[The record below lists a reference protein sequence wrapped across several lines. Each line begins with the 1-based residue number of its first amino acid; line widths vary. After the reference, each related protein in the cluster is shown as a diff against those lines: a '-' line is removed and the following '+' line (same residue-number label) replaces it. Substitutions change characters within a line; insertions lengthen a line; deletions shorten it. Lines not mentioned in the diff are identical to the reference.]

1 MQTTQTIL
9 HVLSSPVVVR
19 QVKDWRRENPHAGRS
34 ALARVL
40 CSTLKLQDRGGKP
53 REAGVL
59 VALRTLEARGFWK
72 LPQAPPTR
80 APQHPRRLS
89 RAVPP
94 PQAVPA
100 QVELVQGLR
109 LVEVR
114 AAEEERF
121 RTWNE
126 LMWTEHPLRDG
137 RLVGR
142 QLRYLIGSEHGWL
155 GAVGFGSCALRLR
168 ARDAWMGWDRATR
181 QRFQE
186 RVINMT
192 RFLIRP
198 QVRCQNLASRV
209 LSLCGERVGRDF
221 AAHYGFEPWLLE
233 SFVDTAQHA
242 GTCYQAANWSRVGT
256 TTGRGRSA
264 PTPPRKTP
272 KAVYVY
278 ELRRDWRRQMGIP
291 PRSEQI
297 QPLGLE
303 EGLENAQW
311 VEAEFGNVGLGH
323 QDRKQR
329 FVRIAAAK
337 AQNPAASY
345 TECCAGNR
353 HELKA
358 YYRFID
364 KEEEA
369 LSVPALLKGHRER
382 TVGRMKGLR
391 RVLVIQD
398 TTDLDFSKRLHC
410 NGLGDIGKNQTGT
423 VSQGLK
429 MHSSLAVSET
439 GLPLGVLD
447 TEIYAAHWGAGKRTD
462 SWPIEKKESYRW
474 LRTLDTVNECKAYRP
489 DAEVGVVGDRES
501 DILELFDHR
510 RRRTPRVHLLV
521 RAKHNRSLPES
532 ADQLFDHGAALP
544 VMGEAQIE
552 VPRQREKPAKSGKPG
567 RQALPARRA
576 QVELRWE
583 EVTVAAPRTGPAR
596 HLPPLT
602 LYALWVVEP
611 HPPQGAPALHWVLLT
626 TVPLRSRREAL
637 RCLRDY
643 TRRWR
648 IEDWHRV
655 LKSGCRIEAH
665 QHHTAQRLARAIA
678 IDAVIAWRALLLA
691 LLGRA
696 VPEMP
701 GEWVFSP
708 QECRL
713 LEKLQPLVAPETR
726 GVKKTL
732 PGNRPDPDQPP
743 GRSPESKLA
752 RAARTTDPLTRAE
765 TPARYGLGTSFTQ

>member
-1 MQTTQTIL
+1 MQTAQTIL
-9 HVLSSPVVVR
+9 HVLSSPKGVR
-19 QVKDWRRENPHAGRS
+19 RVKDWLRENPNAGRS
-34 ALARVL
+34 ALARGL
-40 CSTLKLQDRGGKP
+40 CSTLKLQDRGGTP

-72 LPQAPPTR
+72 LPPAPPTR
-80 APQHPRRLS
+80 ARQRPRRLS
-89 RAVPP
+89 TAVPP

-100 QVELVQGLR
+100 QVERVQGLR
-109 LVEVR
+109 LVEVGV
-114 AAEEERF
+114 EEEELF

-168 ARDAWMGWDRATR
+168 ARDEWMGWEGATR

-209 LSLCGERVGRDF
+209 LSLCAERVGRDF
-221 AAHYGFEPWLLE
+221 AARYRFEPWLLE

-242 GTCYQAANWSRVGT
+242 GTCYQAANWLRVGT

-264 PTPPRKTP
+264 PKPPRKTP

-278 ELRRDWRRQMGIP
+278 ELRRDWRRPMGLP

-297 QPLGLE
+297 QALGLE
-303 EGLENAQW
+303 EGLENPHW
-311 VEAEFGNVGLGH
+311 VEAEFGNVDLGH
-323 QDRKQR
+323 QDREQR
-329 FVRIAAAK
+329 LLHIAAVK

-345 TECCAGNR
+345 AECYAGNR
-353 HELKA
+353 HALKA

-364 KEEEA
+364 QEEEA
-369 LSVPALLKGHRER
+369 FSVPALLKGHRER
-382 TVGRMKGLR
+382 TVGRMKSGR

-398 TTDLDFSKRLHC
+398 TTDLDFSARLRC

-429 MHSSLAVSET
+429 MHSALAVAET

-447 TEIYAAHWGAGKRTD
+447 TEIYAAHWAGKRTD

-474 LRTLDTVNECKAYRP
+474 LRTLDTVKECKAYLP
-489 DAEVGVVGDRES
+489 DTEVVVVGDRES
-501 DILELFDHR
+501 DIFELFDHR
-510 RRRTPRVHLLV
+510 RRQTPRLHLLV
-521 RAKHNRSLPES
+521 RAKHNRSLAES
-532 ADQLFDHGAALP
+532 DDQLFDHLAALP
-544 VMGEAQIE
+544 VRAEAQIQ
-552 VPRQREKPAKSGKPG
+552 VPRQREKPAKRDQPG
-567 RQALPARRA
+567 RPALPARTTR
-576 QVELRWE
+576 VELRWE
-583 EVTVAAPRTGPAR
+583 EVPVAAPRTGPAR

-602 LYALWVVEP
+602 LSALGVVEP
-611 HPPQGAPALHWVLLT
+611 HPPPGAKGLHWVLLT
-626 TVPLRSRREAL
+626 TLPIRSRREAL

-665 QHHTAQRLARAIA
+665 QHRTAPRLARAIA

-713 LEKLQPLVAPETR
+713 LEKLQPLLAPETMR
-726 GVKKTL
+726 VKKTP
-732 PGNRPDPDQPP
+732 PGNRPDSDQPP
-743 GRSPESKLA
+743 GRSTSSKLA
-752 RAARTTDPLTRAE
+752 RAARTADPLTRAE
-765 TPARYGLGTSFTQ
+765 TTARYGLGTSFTQ

>member
-9 HVLSSPVVVR
+9 HVLSSPKVVQ
-19 QVKDWRRENPHAGRS
+19 QVKDWLRENPPAGRS
-34 ALARVL
+34 ALARFL

-72 LPQAPPTR
+72 LPKAPPTR
-80 APQHPRRLS
+80 APQQPRRLGT
-89 RAVPP
+89 AVPP

-100 QVELVQGLR
+100 QVERVQGLR

-114 AAEEERF
+114 AAEEELF

-155 GAVGFGSCALRLR
+155 GAVGFASCALRLR
-168 ARDAWMGWDRATR
+168 ARDAWMGWDQATR
-181 QRFQE
+181 QGFQE
-186 RVINMT
+186 RMINMT

-198 QVRCQNLASRV
+198 RVRCQNLASRV
-209 LSLCGERVGRDF
+209 LSLCAERVGRDF
-221 AAHYGFEPWLLE
+221 AARYGFEPWLLE

-242 GTCYQAANWSRVGT
+242 GTCYQAANWVRVGT

-278 ELRRDWRRQMGIP
+278 ELQRDWRQPMGIP

-297 QPLGLE
+297 PARGLE
-303 EGLENAQW
+303 EGLEDTHW
-311 VEAEFGNVGLGH
+311 VEAEFGNVDLGH
-323 QDRKQR
+323 QDREQR
-329 FVRIAAAK
+329 LRRIAAVK

-364 KEEEA
+364 KEAEA
-369 LSVPALLKGHRER
+369 VSVPALLKGHRER

-391 RVLVIQD
+391 RALVIQD
-398 TTDLDFSKRLHC
+398 TTDLDFSERLHC

-429 MHSSLAVSET
+429 MHSALAVSET

-447 TEIYAAHWGAGKRTD
+447 TEIYAAHWAGKRTD

-474 LRTLDTVNECKAYRP
+474 LRTLDRVNECKAYLP
-489 DAEVGVVGDRES
+489 DTEVVVVGDRES
-501 DILELFDHR
+501 DLFELFDHR
-510 RRRTPRVHLLV
+510 RRQTPRVHLLV

-532 ADQLFDHGAALP
+532 ADQLFDHLTALP
-544 VMGEAQIE
+544 VTAEAQIK
-552 VPRQREKPAKSGKPG
+552 VPRQREKPAKRAQPG
-567 RQALPARRA
+567 CRALPARTA

-583 EVTVAAPRTGPAR
+583 QVTVAAPRTGPAR
-596 HLPPLT
+596 HLQALA
-602 LYALWVVEP
+602 LYALLVTEP
-611 HPPQGAPALHWVLLT
+611 HPPHGAKALHWVLLT

-648 IEDWHRV
+648 LEDWHRV

-665 QHHTAQRLARAIA
+665 QHRTAQRLARAIA

-713 LEKLQPLVAPETR
+713 LEKLQPLLAPETM
-726 GVKKTL
+726 GIKKNP
-732 PGNRPDPDQPP
+732 PGNRPDSNQPP
-743 GRSPESKLA
+743 GRSTEPKLA
-752 RAARTTDPLTRAE
+752 RAARTTDPLARAE
-765 TPARYGLGTSFTQ
+765 TTARYGLGTSITH

>member
-1 MQTTQTIL
+1 MQTAQTIL
-9 HVLSSPVVVR
+9 HVLSGPEVVR
-19 QVKDWRRENPHAGRS
+19 QVKDWLRENPQAGRS

-40 CSTLKLQDRGGKP
+40 CTTRKLQDRCGKP

-80 APQHPRRLS
+80 APQQPRRLS
-89 RAVPP
+89 TAVPP

-100 QVELVQGLR
+100 QVEQVQGLR

-114 AAEEERF
+114 AAEEELF

-126 LMWTEHPLRDG
+126 LLWTEHPLRNG

-155 GAVGFGSCALRLR
+155 GALGFGSCALRLR
-168 ARDAWMGWDRATR
+168 ARDAWIGWDRATR

-198 QVRCQNLASRV
+198 PVRCQNLASRV

-242 GTCYQAANWSRVGT
+242 GTCYQAANWLRVGT

-264 PTPPRKTP
+264 PTPPSKTP

-278 ELRRDWRRQMGIP
+278 ELKRDWRRQMGIP
-291 PRSEQI
+291 PRREQI
-297 QPLGLE
+297 PARGLE
-303 EGLENAQW
+303 EGLENAHW
-311 VEAEFGNVGLGH
+311 VEAEFGNVDLGH
-323 QDRKQR
+323 QHREQR
-329 FVRIAAAK
+329 LVRIAVAK
-337 AQNPAASY
+337 ARNPAASY
-345 TECCAGNR
+345 SECCGGNR

-369 LSVPALLKGHRER
+369 LSVPAILKGHRER

-398 TTDLDFSKRLHC
+398 TTDLDFSQRLHC

-447 TEIYAAHWGAGKRTD
+447 TEIYAAHWAGKRTD
-462 SWPIEKKESYRW
+462 SWPIEKKASYRW
-474 LRTLDTVNECKAYRP
+474 LRTLDTVNECKAYLP
-489 DAEVGVVGDRES
+489 DTEVVVVGDRES
-501 DILELFDHR
+501 DIFELFDHR
-510 RRRTPRVHLLV
+510 RRQTPRVHLLV
-521 RAKHNRSLPES
+521 RAQHNRSLPAS

-544 VMGEAQIE
+544 VMAEAQIE
-552 VPRQREKPAKSGKPG
+552 VPRQREKPAKSGTPG

-611 HPPQGAPALHWVLLT
+611 HPRQGAQALHWVLLT

-665 QHHTAQRLARAIA
+665 QHRTAQRLARAIA

-732 PGNRPDPDQPP
+732 PGNRPDPYQPP
-743 GRSPESKLA
+743 GRSTESKLA
-752 RAARTTDPLTRAE
+752 RAARPPDPLTRAD
-765 TPARYGLGTSFTQ
+765 TTARYGLGTSFTQ

>member
-1 MQTTQTIL
+1 MQTAQTIL
-9 HVLSSPVVVR
+9 HVLSSPKGVR
-19 QVKDWRRENPHAGRS
+19 QVKDWLGENPQAGRS

-40 CSTLKLQDRGGKP
+40 CSTLMLQDRCGKP

-72 LPQAPPTR
+72 LPPAPPTR
-80 APQHPRRLS
+80 SRPPPRRLS
-89 RAVPP
+89 TAVPP

-100 QVELVQGLR
+100 RVEQVQGLR

-114 AAEEERF
+114 AADEELF

-168 ARDAWMGWDRATR
+168 ARDQWIGWDRATR

-198 QVRCQNLASRV
+198 SVHCQNLASRV
-209 LSLCGERVGRDF
+209 LSRCGERVGRDF
-221 AAHYGFEPWLLE
+221 AARYGFEPWLLE
-233 SFVDTAQHA
+233 SFVDTAQQA
-242 GTCYQAANWSRVGT
+242 GTCYQAANWLPVGT

-264 PTPPRKTP
+264 PAPPRKTP

-278 ELRRDWRRQMGIP
+278 ELRRDWRRQMGILPRHEQIP
-291 PRSEQI
+291 PR
-297 QPLGLE
+297 GLE
-303 EGLENAQW
+303 EGLESARW
-311 VEAEFGNVGLGH
+311 VEAEFGNVDLGH
-323 QDRKQR
+323 RDRKQR
-329 FVRIAAAK
+329 LLRIVAAK

-345 TECCAGNR
+345 AECYAGNR

-364 KEEEA
+364 REKKA
-369 LSVPALLKGHRER
+369 LTVPALLKGHRER
-382 TVGRMKGLR
+382 TVGRMKSLG

-398 TTDLDFSKRLHC
+398 TTDLDFSARLHC
-410 NGLGDIGKNQTGT
+410 NGLGDMGKNQTGT

-429 MHSSLAVSET
+429 MHSALAVSPT
-439 GLPLGVLD
+439 GLPLGVLATD
-447 TEIYAAHWGAGKRTD
+447 IYAAHWEGKRTD

-474 LRTLDTVNECKAYRP
+474 LRTLDTVKECKTYLP
-489 DAEVGVVGDRES
+489 DTEVVVVGDRES
-501 DILELFDHR
+501 DIFELFDHR
-510 RRRTPRVHLLV
+510 RRHTPRVHLLV
-521 RAKHNRSLPES
+521 RAQHNRSL
-532 ADQLFDHGAALP
+532 ADSQDHLFEHLAALP
-544 VMGEAQIE
+544 PMAEAQIA
-552 VPRQREKPAKSGKPG
+552 VPRQREKPAKRGKPACP
-567 RQALPARRA
+567 ALPARPARVA
-576 QVELRWE
+576 LRWE
-583 EVTVAAPRTGPAR
+583 EVTLAAPRTGPAR

-602 LYALWVVEP
+602 LSALWVIEP
-611 HPPQGAPALHWVLLT
+611 HPPQGAKALHWVLLT
-626 TVPLRSRREAL
+626 TVPIRSRREAL

-655 LKSGCRIEAH
+655 LKNGCRIEAH
-665 QHHTAQRLARAIA
+665 QHRTAERLARAIA

-691 LLGRA
+691 LLGRE

-713 LEKLQPLVAPETR
+713 LEKLQPLIAPETM
-726 GVKKTL
+726 GNKKTL

-743 GRSPESKLA
+743 GRSPASKLA
-752 RAARTTDPLTRAE
+752 RATRTTDRLARAA
-765 TPARYGLGTSFTQ
+765 TTARSGLGTSITS

>member
-1 MQTTQTIL
+1 MQTAQTIL
-9 HVLSSPVVVR
+9 HVLSSPNVVR
-19 QVKDWRRENPHAGRS
+19 QVEDWLRENSPKGCS
-34 ALARVL
+34 ALTSFL
-40 CSTLKLQDRGGKP
+40 CQTLKLRDRGGKP
-53 REAGVL
+53 RAAGVH

-72 LPQAPPTR
+72 LPKAPQTR

-89 RAVPP
+89 TAVPP

-100 QVELVQGLR
+100 QVEQLRGLR
-109 LVEVR
+109 LVEVGVE
-114 AAEEERF
+114 EEERF

-126 LMWTEHPLRDG
+126 LMLREHPLRDG

-142 QLRYLIGSEHGWL
+142 QLRYLVGSEHGWL

-168 ARDAWMGWDRATR
+168 ERDAWMGWDEPTR

-198 QVRCQNLASRV
+198 SVRCQNLASRV

-221 AAHYGFEPWLLE
+221 AARYGFEPWLLE

-242 GTCYQAANWSRVGT
+242 GTCYQAANWLRVGT

-264 PTPPRKTP
+264 PRPPRKTP

-278 ELRRDWRRQMGIP
+278 ELKRDWRRQMGIP

-297 QPLGLE
+297 PPRGLE
-303 EGLENAQW
+303 EGLENAHW
-311 VEAEFGNVGLGH
+311 VEAEFGNVDLGH
-323 QDRKQR
+323 RDREQR
-329 FVRIAAAK
+329 LVRIAATK

-364 KEEEA
+364 QEREN
-369 LSVPALLKGHRER
+369 LDPQGILKGHRER
-382 TVGRMKGLR
+382 TVGRMKGRR

-398 TTDLDFSKRLHC
+398 TTDLDFSERLHC

-429 MHSSLAVSET
+429 MHSSLAVSEE

-447 TEIYAAHWGAGKRTD
+447 THIYAAHFDAADPSESR
-462 SWPIEKKESYRW
+462 PIEEKESYRW
-474 LRTLDTVNECKAYRP
+474 VRTLDEVN
-489 DAEVGVVGDRES
+489 DLAEYLPETELVVVGDRES
-501 DILELFDHR
+501 DIFELFDHR
-510 RRRTPRVHLLV
+510 RRRTPGVHLLV
-521 RAKHNRSLPES
+521 RARHNRGLSGGC
-532 ADQLFDHGAALP
+532 DRLFDHLAGRP
-544 VMGEAQIE
+544 VRARAQIA
-552 VPRQREKPAKSGKPG
+552 VPRQRGKKSKPGKPG
-567 RQALPARRA
+567 CVALPARTA

-583 EVTVAAPRTGPAR
+583 QVTVSAPATGPAR
-596 HLPPLT
+596 HLQPLA
-602 LYALWVVEP
+602 LYALLVTEP
-611 HPPQGAPALHWVLLT
+611 HPPRGAKALHWVLLT
-626 TVPLRSRREAL
+626 TVPMRSRREAL
-637 RCLRDY
+637 GCLRDY

-691 LLGRA
+691 LLGRT

-713 LEKLQPLVAPETR
+713 LERLQPLVAPETM
-726 GVKKTL
+726 GDKKNSAWEL
-732 PGNRPDPDQPP
+732 P
-743 GRSPESKLA
+743 
-752 RAARTTDPLTRAE
+752 
-765 TPARYGLGTSFTQ
+765 

>member
-1 MQTTQTIL
+1 MQTAQTIL
-9 HVLSSPVVVR
+9 HVLSSPEVVR
-19 QVKDWRRENPHAGRS
+19 QVKDWLRENPHAGRS
-34 ALARVL
+34 ALAGGL
-40 CSTLKLQDRGGKP
+40 CSTLKLQDRCGKP

-72 LPQAPPTR
+72 LPPAPPTR
-80 APQHPRRLS
+80 APQQPRRLS
-89 RAVPP
+89 TAVPP

-100 QVELVQGLR
+100 QVERVQGLR
-109 LVEVR
+109 LVEVP
-114 AAEEERF
+114 ATEEELF

-168 ARDAWMGWDRATR
+168 ERDMWMGWDRATR

-186 RVINMT
+186 RVINMA

-221 AAHYGFEPWLLE
+221 AARYGFEPWLLE

-242 GTCYQAANWSRVGT
+242 GTCYQAANWLRVGT
-256 TTGRGRSA
+256 STGRGRSA
-264 PTPPRKTP
+264 PTPPSKTP
-272 KAVYVY
+272 KAIYVY
-278 ELRRDWRRQMGIP
+278 ELKRDWRRQMGMA

-297 QPLGLE
+297 PARGLE
-303 EGLENAQW
+303 EGLENDDW
-311 VEAEFGNVGLGH
+311 VEAEFGNVDLGH

-329 FVRIAAAK
+329 LVRIVAAK

-345 TECCAGNR
+345 SECCAGNR

-398 TTDLDFSKRLHC
+398 TTDLDFSERLRC

-429 MHSSLAVSET
+429 MHSALAVSET

-447 TEIYAAHWGAGKRTD
+447 TEIYAAHWGGPRTD

-474 LRTLDTVNECKAYRP
+474 LRTLDTVNECKAYLP
-489 DAEVGVVGDRES
+489 DTEVVVVGDRES
-501 DILELFDHR
+501 DIFELFDHR
-510 RRRTPRVHLLV
+510 RRQTPRVHLLV
-521 RAKHNRSLPES
+521 RAQHNRSLPES

-544 VMGEAQIE
+544 VRAEAQIE
-552 VPRQREKPAKSGKPG
+552 VPRQREKAAQRGKPG
-567 RQALPARRA
+567 RQARPARTA
-576 QVELRWE
+576 EVELRWE

-611 HPPQGAPALHWVLLT
+611 HPPQGAKALHWVLLT

-665 QHHTAQRLARAIA
+665 QHHTAPRLARAIA
-678 IDAVIAWRALLLA
+678 LDAVIAWRAMLLA
-691 LLGRA
+691 LLGRE

-701 GEWVFSP
+701 VEWMFSP

-713 LEKLQPLVAPETR
+713 LEKLQPRVAPETM

-743 GRSPESKLA
+743 GRSTESKRP
-752 RAARTTDPLTRAE
+752 RAARTPDPLTRPD
-765 TPARYGLGTSFTQ
+765 TTARYGLGTSFTQ